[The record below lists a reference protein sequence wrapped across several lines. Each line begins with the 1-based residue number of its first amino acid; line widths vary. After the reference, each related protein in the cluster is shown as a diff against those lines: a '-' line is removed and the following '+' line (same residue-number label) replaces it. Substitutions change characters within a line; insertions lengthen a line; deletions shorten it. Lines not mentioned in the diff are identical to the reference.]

1 MATENLQIKITA
13 IDKTRQAFNNLGSRL
28 KSMKGAFIAVVASA
42 GLVVAAIFRIGQS
55 IDNLAKTAARIGF
68 TANELQSLRYAAQLS
83 GASTQE
89 LDKGMQ
95 RFARTI
101 SEANVGLATAQ
112 RAFDTLGISVKDQDG
127 NLKGINQLLEE
138 VLQNFNNIE
147 SPAERVRVAFELFGR
162 SGEKLTN
169 MLMAG
174 SDGVDQMRQKFEDLT
189 IELTE
194 RQTAAVQQANDN
206 LSALGTALSSLTQQ
220 ISAEVLPVL
229 VDGLVNAVSLVSEK
243 ISEGLSFWAKLGEAL
258 GLNTKSLQSAA
269 DYTKTMSDSLFS
281 LKDATEESGAGL
293 LVWTEQVNNVVAPA
307 IEKATDQVDRLS
319 ESYIRL
325 NDELTGGMLIGEF
338 PPALREV
345 SDEMERIIEENDRLI
360 AGAGILGAEI
370 PPQYEAAKT
379 ALQEYGDAARDTFS
393 SLQDIGVSAMQNL
406 EDALLGVV
414 NGTTSAKD
422 AFKSMALS
430 IINDLIRM
438 QIRQSITGPLSGLL
452 GSAMGSV
459 FGGFGGG
466 GSPGA
471 GPIWQLPRGRAVG
484 GSVSR
489 NSPYMVGEKGPELFV
504 PGASG
509 TIVRNEALSGQGGG
523 QTTIVNQTIQIE
535 TGVSQTV
542 RAEIMS
548 LLPQIKEQTK
558 AAVLD
563 SRRRGGQ
570 FAAAFR

>member
-28 KSMKGAFIAVVASA
+28 KSMKGAFTAVVAAA
-42 GLVVAAIFRIGQS
+42 GLVVAAISRIGQS
-55 IDNLAKTAARIGF
+55 IDRLAKVSARIGI
-68 TANELQSLRYAAQLS
+68 AVDELQSLRYAAGLS
-83 GASTQE
+83 GASAEE
-89 LDKGMQ
+89 LDKGMT
-95 RFARTI
+95 RLARSI
-101 SEANVGLATAQ
+101 SEASTGVGTAK
-112 RAFDTLGISVKDQDG
+112 DTFERLGISITDNNGRLRD
-127 NLKGINQLLEE
+127 NREI
-138 VLQNFNNIE
+138 FNDVADAISKLE
-147 SPAERVRVAFELFGR
+147 SPADRVRAAYDVFGR
-162 SGEKLTN
+162 SGEKLVN
-169 MLMAG
+169 MLQQG
-174 SDGVDQMRQKFEDLT
+174 SGAIADTRKEFEGLTVHLSDEQAKAVEAANDQFSRLGSFFGSLSQKSTTVLLPALAKLATFLVTLFLSAINNVIEASRQLT
-189 IELTE
+189 NVFITLVNKAKEIAKVGGDPIKPVTFGTDTQKE
-194 RQTAAVQQANDN
+194 IDEIIAALEKYNEVQESVQQRPPIEVDIFATGQ
-206 LSALGTALSSLTQQ
+206 LSEKMKDASAATEVARTAL
-220 ISAEVLPVL
+220 
-229 VDGLVNAVSLVSEK
+229 
-243 ISEGLSFWAKLGEAL
+243 
-258 GLNTKSLQSAA
+258 
-269 DYTKTMSDSLFS
+269 
-281 LKDATEESGAGL
+281 
-293 LVWTEQVNNVVAPA
+293 EQ
-307 IEKATDQVDRLS
+307 
-319 ESYIRL
+319 
-325 NDELTGGMLIGEF
+325 
-338 PPALREV
+338 
-345 SDEMERIIEENDRLI
+345 
-360 AGAGILGAEI
+360 
-370 PPQYEAAKT
+370 
-379 ALQEYGDAARDTFS
+379 YGDAARDTFS

-452 GSAMGSV
+452 NSAMGSL
-459 FGGFGGG
+459 FSGGKEA
-466 GSPGA
+466 GA
-471 GPIWQLPRGRAVG
+471 GLLVGTPPGRAVG

-509 TIVRNEALSGQGGG
+509 TIVRNEALPGQGGG

>member
-28 KSMKGAFIAVVASA
+28 NSMKGAFTAVVASA

-55 IDNLAKTAARIGF
+55 IDSLAKTAARIGF

-101 SEANVGLATAQ
+101 SEANVGLTTAQ

-229 VDGLVNAVSLVSEK
+229 VDGLVNAVSLVSDK
-243 ISEGLSFWAKLGEAL
+243 ISEGLAFWAKLGEAL
-258 GLNTKSLQSAA
+258 GLNTRSLQSAA
-269 DYTKTMSDSLFS
+269 DYTKTLSNSFFT
-281 LKDATEESGAGL
+281 LKDAVEESGTGL
-293 LVWTEQVNNVVAPA
+293 LIWYEKAEANVVPT
-307 IEKATDQVDRLS
+307 IEKTTEQVDRLS

-338 PPALREV
+338 PLALREV

-360 AGAGILGAEI
+360 AGAGLLGAEV
-370 PPQYEAAKT
+370 PPQYQAAKT

-393 SLQDIGVSAMQNL
+393 SLQDIGVSALQNM

-430 IINDLIRM
+430 IIDDLIRM

-452 GSAMGSV
+452 GSAMSGL

-466 GSPGA
+466 GSSSAGLLVGA
-471 GPIWQLPRGRAVG
+471 PGRAVG

-489 NSPYMVGEKGPELFV
+489 NTPYMVGEKGPELFV

-509 TIVRNEALSGQGGG
+509 TIVRNENLQAQGGG

-570 FAAAFR
+570 FASAFR

>member
-13 IDKTRQAFNNLGSRL
+13 IDKTRQAFNNLSNRL
-28 KSMKGAFIAVVASA
+28 GSMKVAFAAVVASA

-55 IDNLAKTAARIGF
+55 IDRLAKVSARIGV
-68 TANELQSLRYAAQLS
+68 TANELRSLRYAAELS
-83 GASTQE
+83 GASAEQ
-89 LDKGMQ
+89 LDKGML

-101 SEANVGLATAQ
+101 SEANVGLSTAK
-112 RAFDTLGISVKDQDG
+112 RGFDTLGISIKDQNG
-127 NLKGINQLLEE
+127 TLKSVDALFKE
-138 VLQNFNNIE
+138 VTQKFTGLSSE
-147 SPAERVRVAFELFGR
+147 ADRARVANELFGR
-162 SGEKLTN
+162 SGQELLN
-169 MLMAG
+169 MLSSG
-174 SDGVDQMRQKFEDLT
+174 SEGVDQMRQKFEELT
-189 IELTE
+189 FELTE
-194 RQTAAVQQANDN
+194 RQTKAVQQANDN
-206 LSALGTALSSLTQQ
+206 LTALKVTFQSFGQLIT
-220 ISAEVLPVL
+220 AEILPILSDLIVN
-229 VDGLVNAVSLVSEK
+229 GLSRLYEK
-243 ISEGLSFWAKLGEAL
+243 IAEGVSFWSKFFSAIGVNTEGLDRIIG
-258 GLNTKSLQSAA
+258 
-269 DYTKTMSDSLFS
+269 KTDQLSGSLFL
-281 LKDATEESGAGL
+281 LKDAVEESGTGL
-293 LVWTEQVNNVVAPA
+293 LVWYEEVKSNTPT
-307 IEKATDQVDRLS
+307 IEKATEEIDRLS
-319 ESYIRL
+319 ESYVRL

-338 PPALREV
+338 PSALREV

-360 AGAGILGAEI
+360 AGAGLLGAEV
-370 PPQYEAAKT
+370 PPQYQAAKT

-393 SLQDIGVSAMQNL
+393 SLQDIGVSALQNM

-438 QIRQSITGPLSGLL
+438 QIRQSITGPLSGIL
-452 GSAMGSV
+452 GSAMGSL

-466 GSPGA
+466 GNSSAGLLVGA
-471 GPIWQLPRGRAVG
+471 PGRAVG

-489 NSPYMVGEKGPELFV
+489 NTPYMVGEKGPELFV

-509 TIVRNEALSGQGGG
+509 TIVRNENLQAQGGG